1 MAHASHASTS
11 TVTNA
16 LVITAPGINCDLELC
31 RAFEEAGAKVE
42 TAHLQR
48 LVREPSI
55 VDRYRLIG
63 LPGGFSFGDDI
74 AAGRVMAQL
83 IRQSL
88 YPALAAAI
96 ERGVPMI
103 TPCNGFQIAVQS
115 GLLPG
120 PSAGAGWPDEAA
132 APSVALTQNSAARFN
147 DIWTRF
153 EIPEN
158 TRCVWTRGLRAAP
171 GTDLLPCAHG
181 EGRFV
186 TDEDT
191 LAQLE
196 ANGQIAIRY
205 AASDNFNGS
214 MKAIAGICDA
224 SGLVF
229 GLMPHPERYTRWTQH
244 PTWTRLDASQRQGDT
259 PGLRMFRAA
268 VAHAVG
274 APVA

>member
-1 MAHASHASTS
+1 MAH
-11 TVTNA
+11 VTNA

-31 RAFEEAGAKVE
+31 HAFEAAGAKVD
-42 TAHLQR
+42 THHLQG
-48 LVREPSI
+48 LIREPAI

-63 LPGGFSFGDDI
+63 LPGGFSYGDDI

-120 PSAGAGWPDEAA
+120 PDAGAGWPEEPA

-153 EIPEN
+153 EIPAN
-158 TRCVWTRGLRAAP
+158 SRCVWTRGLRCQP
-171 GTDLLPCAHG
+171 GTDVIPCAHG

-186 TDEDT
+186 ADEDT
-191 LAQLE
+191 IAQLE
-196 ANGQIAIRY
+196 SHGQIAIRY
-205 AASDNFNGS
+205 AGGDNFNGS
-214 MKAIAGICDA
+214 MGAIAGICDA

-244 PTWTRLDASQRQGDT
+244 PTWTRLDPAVRNGDT
-259 PGLRMFRAA
+259 PGLRMFKAA
-268 VAHAVG
+268 VAHTMGVS
-274 APVA
+274 VR